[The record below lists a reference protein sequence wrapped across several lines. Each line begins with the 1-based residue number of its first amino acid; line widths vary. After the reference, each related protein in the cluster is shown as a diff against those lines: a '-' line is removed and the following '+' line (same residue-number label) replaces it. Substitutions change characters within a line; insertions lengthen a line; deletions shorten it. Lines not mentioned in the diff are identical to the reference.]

1 MNIRK
6 NLTETEEESL
16 AKLQGW
22 WSENGRYIIFGG
34 ILGLASVSGWKGW
47 EYWTE
52 QYRATAAELFF
63 EYRQELQKEN
73 DGSGTGHAAS
83 LIELLELEYSDT
95 PYASLAYELLAKTHV
110 EAGENEKAIEA
121 MEKAVEQVND
131 PVRLA
136 LITLRQ
142 ARVLLAMNKP
152 KEALRLVD
160 EFRSQPGMR
169 SLAEELRGDAFT
181 RTGDLEAARGAYETA
196 IKNTRVRSDFLRMK
210 LENLGE

>member
-6 NLTETEEESL
+6 NLTESEEESF

-34 ILGLASVSGWKGW
+34 ILGIASVSGWKGW
-47 EYWTE
+47 GYWTE
-52 QYRATAAELFF
+52 QHQATAAELFF
-63 EYRQELQKEN
+63 EYRQELQTESG
-73 DGSGTGHAAS
+73 GSGNEHAAS
-83 LIELLELEYSDT
+83 LIELLELKYSDT
-95 PYASLAYELLAKTHV
+95 PYASLAYEQLAKTHV
-110 EAGENEKAIEA
+110 EAAENEEAFEA
-121 MEKAVEQVND
+121 MEKAVELVND

-142 ARVLLAMNKP
+142 ARVLLALDKP
-152 KEALRLVD
+152 KEVLKLVE
-160 EFRSQPGMR
+160 EFRSQPGMT

-181 RTGDLEAARGAYETA
+181 RTGDLEAARGAYEAA